1 MTHDELLAKVKREK
15 DFLKTHIFEG
25 EFASD
30 FTVIAALRA
39 VVELHKPDKEGL
51 CAMNCVEVDD
61 DGYAWTQVAYP
72 CPTIQAIE
80 KEFA

>member
-1 MTHDELLAKVKREK
+1 MTHDELLAKIY
-15 DFLKTHIFEG
+15 DSTNGLKYEDIFILLIEN
-25 EFASD
+25 
-30 FTVIAALRA
+30 TNALRA

-72 CPTIQAIE
+72 CLTIQTIE
-80 KEFA
+80 KELK